1 MKHFASSVTTQEST
15 VAKLSA
21 PACRPL
27 TDTFE
32 LMLREQL
39 PNFLRLYLN
48 PYVSQTCFCL
58 DRYVKTTWRETQ
70 SVSQDHQ
77 SFLANSFDEALS
89 GAIKLARYSAS
100 HNGKA
105 ATGLIYDATD
115 RLGPFA
121 SVPVIG
127 GRRVELLPGLVIVGQ
142 GPGDCRQA
150 LATGGPFGFVVLLAD
165 EEFSIDQYAEE
176 LRQLIRRDA
185 PMVIICVDHHSLA
198 RLRTDAS
205 SVLRELD
212 PDVVVF
218 DESFVDR
225 AVPFG
230 AFTARKEIYEH
241 WNRPGKTTFHSTTY
255 QPNTVSSLHFM
266 KCLETL
272 DQEFFESCTKDLENI
287 ATNLEARRDAF
298 RRLYSPSLC
307 RLIRAS
313 GFESTDVRST
323 GDYAVVNGRRI
334 LDAVAGV
341 ACSIRGH
348 NPAGYA
354 NDLAE
359 PGPLED
365 CRKELTDRL
374 QALTG
379 FEHALPGVSGASAV
393 ENALR
398 IALVAR
404 FPKRHIL
411 ALKAGFGGKT
421 LLALSGT
428 ANPAYKQ
435 HIEPLYP
442 DVSYIDPFAT
452 DAEEQI
458 DAVLQKYS
466 VAVVQLELVQAVGG
480 VRQVP
485 ERVVTH
491 LEERRQKWGY
501 LLLVDEVQTGMFRTG
516 RFTLSGAMGLTPDL
530 LLLGKGTSDMMFPFA
545 LLLYRSAVQD
555 DLERMG
561 SDLPCAIEKRYGY
574 EFGFRTVLNV
584 LRFAESA
591 TLSKRVIESGSLFAK
606 LLNEGLAGCK
616 AVRSIRVY
624 GLLIGIEL
632 ERGRG
637 PRRWLGKR
645 LFWFYLFAMLRH
657 KRNPILVGFCQ
668 YEPNVLKITPALTIT
683 PGEIQNLCKTI
694 IDVLHLPMYR
704 LLATVLGGLVSPSKS
719 AREKT

>member
-15 VAKLSA
+15 VAKLPT

-32 LMLREQL
+32 LMLREHL

-48 PYVSQTCFCL
+48 PYVSQACFCL
-58 DRYVKTTWRETQ
+58 DRYVKTTWDEKKA
-70 SVSQDHQ
+70 SAPDHQ

-100 HNGKA
+100 LNGKA
-105 ATGLIYDATD
+105 ATGLIFDATD
-115 RLGPFA
+115 RLGTFA

-127 GRRVELLPGLVIVGQ
+127 GRRVELLPGLVVIGK
-142 GPGDCRQA
+142 GTGDLRQA
-150 LATGGPFGFVVLLAD
+150 IASGGPFGFVVLLTD
-165 EEFSIDQYAEE
+165 GEFSIEGCADEI
-176 LRQLIRRDA
+176 RQWIQRDA
-185 PMVIICVDHHSLA
+185 PMVITCVDRYSLA
-198 RLRTDAS
+198 HLRTGSS
-205 SVLRELD
+205 SVLRELK
-212 PDVVVF
+212 PDIVVF

-266 KCLETL
+266 RCLETL
-272 DQEFFESCTKDLENI
+272 DQEFFKSCAKDLENI
-287 ATNLEARRDAF
+287 ATNLQARRDAF
-298 RRLYSPSLC
+298 GRLYNPSLA

-313 GFESTDVRST
+313 GFESADVSST
-323 GDYAVVNGRRI
+323 GDHAIVNGRRI

-348 NPAGYA
+348 NPVGYA
-354 NDLAE
+354 NELAKQ
-359 PGPLED
+359 GPLED
-365 CRKELTDRL
+365 CRTELSDRL
-374 QALTG
+374 RALTG

-393 ENALR
+393 ESALR

-435 HIEPLYP
+435 HIAPLYP
-442 DVSYIDPFAT
+442 DVSYIDPFAA
-452 DAEEQI
+452 DAENQI
-458 DAVLQKYS
+458 DTVLQKYA

-485 ERVVTH
+485 ERVVRH

-516 RFTLSGAMGLTPDL
+516 PFTLSGAMGLTPDL

-561 SDLPCAIEKRYGY
+561 SDLPGNIEKRFGY
-574 EFGFRTVLNV
+574 EYGFRTVLNV
-584 LRFAESA
+584 LRFAETA
-591 TLSKRVIESGSLFAK
+591 DLAKRVAESGALFAK

-632 ERGRG
+632 DRGSG

-645 LFWFYLFAMLRH
+645 LFWIYLFCMLRH
-657 KRNPILVGFCQ
+657 KRNPVLVGFCQ
-668 YEPNVLKITPALTIT
+668 YEPNVLKITPSLTMTSEDIH
-683 PGEIQNLCKTI
+683 NLCKTI
-694 IDVLHLPMYR
+694 IEVLHLPVHR
-704 LLATVLGGLVSPSKS
+704 LLATVLGGLVNPSKS
-719 AREKT
+719 GRNST